1 MIPIFKVTHFRN
13 AKSTL
18 LTPQQLFMLL
28 RFFVYSEKSVFA
40 PSQRLTFLGFD
51 LDSVHMT
58 VAHTAAKIKK
68 LFASCNSL
76 LQKTTPTIRL
86 AAELSHTNQPLV
98 FGGCGNTRLSVCVAT
113 AFLVLRNLPSCIY
126 NSIEICA
133 VHVFYFLNN
142 NSRKR
147 NSRRHVIIMTLP

>member
-13 AKSTL
+13 AMSTL

-28 RFFVYSEKSVFA
+28 GFFVYSEKSVFV
-40 PSQRLTFLGFD
+40 PFQRLTFLGFD

-86 AAELSHTNQPLV
+86 AAEVIGILDSNFPWPEYGPLH
-98 FGGCGNTRLSVCVAT
+98 
-113 AFLVLRNLPSCIY
+113 Y
-126 NSIEICA
+126 
-133 VHVFYFLNN
+133 
-142 NSRKR
+142 
-147 NSRRHVIIMTLP
+147 RHLERDK

>member
-1 MIPIFKVTHFRN
+1 
-13 AKSTL
+13 
-18 LTPQQLFMLL
+18 MLL

-86 AAELSHTNQPLV
+86 AAEVIGILDSNFPWPEYGPLH
-98 FGGCGNTRLSVCVAT
+98 
-113 AFLVLRNLPSCIY
+113 Y
-126 NSIEICA
+126 
-133 VHVFYFLNN
+133 
-142 NSRKR
+142 
-147 NSRRHVIIMTLP
+147 RHLERDK